1 MFKRRNK
8 KEDYQNLLDE
18 IWGLKERVAELE
30 ELPFKE
36 ELERPYQEP
45 SDELKQY
52 IRQCVYKALDNWVF
66 NKHHEVV
73 TTLDGKRIETKY
85 VNDARREL
93 QAKKLDLERILE
105 YVDGELDKYK
115 GENDAKGA

>member
-1 MFKRRNK
+1 M
-8 KEDYQNLLDE
+8 
-18 IWGLKERVAELE
+18 
-30 ELPFKE
+30 
-36 ELERPYQEP
+36 
-45 SDELKQY
+45 
-52 IRQCVYKALDNWVF
+52 
-66 NKHHEVV
+66 
-73 TTLDGKRIETKY
+73 DGKRIETKY